1 MKLYPIFCEEPVVRN
16 RYKFKTI
23 QRKNGFSVRAP
34 SLQQARNWLSTLNQE
49 EIKLLS
55 ITKPS
60 VL

>member
-1 MKLYPIFCEEPVVRN
+1 MKLYPIFSTGPVQLN
-16 RYKFKTI
+16 RYKFKTT
-23 QRKNGFSVRAP
+23 KGKFSVRAP

-60 VL
+60 AL